1 MLYFFINNFIADKTV
16 SQKKCTFAKKFVMR
30 KKIISISLRWGSLI
44 ALTQILS
51 HVLLAYVFHDAS
63 INIKNII
70 EILTFLIGFGFIYAS
85 IRAYKQSFELTDK
98 FPLLQAFYAG
108 VFPALI
114 FACIFTLYFIL
125 LTQVID
131 KEFMSSFVL
140 MDKSINS
147 EEGQVLMD
155 KVSPLTPLIYL
166 IRYINHYLFFQL
178 TAALLMAVFMQ
189 RKEDDFPE
197 SKSDTE

>member
-1 MLYFFINNFIADKTV
+1 
-16 SQKKCTFAKKFVMR
+16 MR
-30 KKIISISLRWGSLI
+30 KKLLSISLKWGILI
-44 ALTQILS
+44 ALVQILS
-51 HVLLAYVFHDAS
+51 HVLLVYVFPDAS

-70 EILTFLIGFGFIYAS
+70 EILTLIIGFGFIYAS
-85 IRAYKQSFELTDK
+85 IRAYKQSFEVSDK

-114 FACIFTLYFIL
+114 FAFIFSFYFIL
-125 LTQVID
+125 LTKVID

-147 EEGQVLMD
+147 EESQVLMD

-189 RKEDDFPE
+189 RKEDNLPE

>member
-1 MLYFFINNFIADKTV
+1 
-16 SQKKCTFAKKFVMR
+16 MR
-30 KKIISISLRWGSLI
+30 KKLSIISLQWGILI
-44 ALTQILS
+44 ALVQILS
-51 HVLLAYVFHDAS
+51 HVLLVYVFHDAS
-63 INIKNII
+63 VNIKNFID
-70 EILTFLIGFGFIYAS
+70 ILTLLIGFGFIYAS
-85 IRAYKQSFELTDK
+85 IRAYKQSLKDTDK

-147 EEGQVLMD
+147 EEGQVLME
-155 KVSPLTPLIYL
+155 KIQPVKPLIYL
-166 IRYINHYLFFQL
+166 IKYIFRFLLYQL

-189 RKEDDFPE
+189 RKEEDLPE

>member
-1 MLYFFINNFIADKTV
+1 
-16 SQKKCTFAKKFVMR
+16 MR
-30 KKIISISLRWGSLI
+30 KKLSSISLRWGILI
-44 ALTQILS
+44 ALVQILS
-51 HVLLAYVFHDAS
+51 HVLLVYVFPDAS

-70 EILTFLIGFGFIYAS
+70 EILTLLIGFGFIYAS
-85 IRAYKQSFELTDK
+85 IRAYKQSFEASDK

-114 FACIFTLYFIL
+114 FAGIFTVYFIL
-125 LTQVID
+125 LTTVID
-131 KEFMSSFVL
+131 KELMSSFVL
-140 MDKSINS
+140 IDKSINS
-147 EEGQVLMD
+147 VEGQALME

-189 RKEDDFPE
+189 RKEDDLSE

>member
-1 MLYFFINNFIADKTV
+1 VLYFFINNFIADKTV

-51 HVLLAYVFHDAS
+51 HVLLVYVFQDAPVS
-63 INIKNII
+63 IKNII
-70 EILTFLIGFGFIYAS
+70 EILTFCISFIFIYAS
-85 IRAYKQSFELTDK
+85 IRAYKQSFEVSDK

-147 EEGQVLMD
+147 EESKVLME
-155 KVSPLTPLIYL
+155 KASPLTPLIYL

-189 RKEDDFPE
+189 RKEDNLPE

>member
-1 MLYFFINNFIADKTV
+1 MYFV
-16 SQKKCTFAKKFVMR
+16 KFCNEEKV
-30 KKIISISLRWGSLI
+30 ISISLKWGILI
-44 ALTQILS
+44 ALVQVLS
-51 HVLLAYVFHDAS
+51 HVLLVYVFPDAS
-63 INIKNII
+63 LNIKNII
-70 EILTFLIGFGFIYAS
+70 EILTLIIGFGFIYAS
-85 IRAYKQSFELTDK
+85 IRAYKQSFEVSDK

-114 FACIFTLYFIL
+114 FAFIFSFYFIL
-125 LTQVID
+125 LTKVID

-147 EEGQVLMD
+147 EESQVLMD

-189 RKEDDFPE
+189 RKEDNLPE